1 MCQYDHIHVR
11 LNSFLNFRNIICCDD
26 IFQGDN
32 ETGRYDRGGHVGEVK
47 IWSPKL

>member
-1 MCQYDHIHVR
+1 MRQDGHIHVR

-47 IWSPKL
+47 I